1 MNSTSKFHV
10 DMDAATCSLKMMEK
24 GSGGEEEEGGGAGEG
39 KCGRLAEWSGYE
51 KAGECLRS

>member
-1 MNSTSKFHV
+1 MLV
-10 DMDAATCSLKMMEK
+10 EDD
-24 GSGGEEEEGGGAGEG
+24 GEREWGRRGGGGGGGRAGEG